1 MWERSAGRDRAVVG
15 CANEGQAPNAAQASA
30 LGCAYGRVHKA
41 LCVAP
46 KTQIAIFK
54 PLLRR
59 YVLSTSLS
67 LWNKMLV
74 GKGRG
79 LFGKG
84 PFPGT
89 LRQRGSRRFV
99 WLYNDGGGHSI
110 LSAEDSAYFSGYDP
124 A

>member
-1 MWERSAGRDRAVVG
+1 MMWEHSAGRDRAVVG
-15 CANEGQAPNAAQASA
+15 CANEGKALDAVHASA
-30 LGCAYGRVHKA
+30 LKCAYGRIHKA
-41 LCVAP
+41 LCMAP
-46 KTQIAIFK
+46 RKQFAFFK
-54 PLLRR
+54 PPLRR

-89 LRQRGSRRFV
+89 LRQGGSRQSV
-99 WLYNDGGGHSI
+99 WLYNDGGGG
-110 LSAEDSAYFSGYDP
+110 L
-124 A
+124 